1 VRRPSFQFYP
11 ADWRNNANL
20 RRCSPAARGIWV
32 DVMCV
37 LHDSDEYGVVR
48 WPLIDLAN
56 SANAPIKLVRE
67 LVEKSV
73 LKGGDKVVAM
83 PFIYVPRSGRKNGD
97 PVTLLPTQPG
107 PLWYSSRMVKDEYV
121 RTIRGE
127 ASRFGEG
134 TDETPKASP
143 KPPFGDGSTSSSST
157 TSSSLRSEDIS
168 SASAESKYPAEFEE
182 AWQAYPDRP
191 GRSKADACKAW
202 KARVKAGADAD
213 VILAGVRR
221 YAGFCAASQHRA
233 AASSSSPRRS
243 SGPTSTSDR
252 TGHSPPCTARCSCA
266 AQAFRGGRRDL
277 RHGRTGSLQC
287 LSPWPSTPSSSARP
301 NPNPTRAS
309 STTCSRCC
317 TAATGICS

>member
-1 VRRPSFQFYP
+1 MEDRVVRRPSFQFYP

-48 WPLIDLAN
+48 WPLNDLAN

-67 LVEKSV
+67 LVDKNV
-73 LKGGDKVVAM
+73 LKGGDKALAA

-97 PVTLLPTQPG
+97 PVTLLPTQAG

-134 TDETPKASP
+134 NDATPNNASKASP
-143 KPPFGDGSTSSSST
+143 KPTFGDGSTSSSST

-168 SASAESKYPAEFEE
+168 SGSAEPKYPSEFEA
-182 AWQAYPDRP
+182 AWLAYPDRP

-202 KARVKAGADAD
+202 KARRKE
-213 VILAGVRR
+213 GVTVEALQSGVER
-221 YAGFCAASQHRA
+221 YAAFCRACKTEPSFIKQPTTFFGPGEHYAADWTAPAPSAAGPRA
-233 AASSSSPRRS
+233 AFGASKF
-243 SGPTSTSDR
+243 
-252 TGHSPPCTARCSCA
+252 A
-266 AQAFRGGRRDL
+266 AAAAGIFD
-277 RHGRTGSLQC
+277 
-287 LSPWPSTPSSSARP
+287 TPQQQ
-301 NPNPTRAS
+301 
-309 STTCSRCC
+309 
-317 TAATGICS
+317 GEVIDV

>member
-221 YAGFCAASQHRA
+221 YAGFCVACRTEPQFIKQPATFFGPGEHYLAAWTPPADAARRPAFGGNKHSA
-233 AASSSSPRRS
+233 AA
-243 SGPTSTSDR
+243 
-252 TGHSPPCTARCSCA
+252 A
-266 AQAFRGGRRDL
+266 AIFDMDEPGVFNA
-277 RHGRTGSLQC
+277 
-287 LSPWPSTPSSSARP
+287 
-301 NPNPTRAS
+301 
-309 STTCSRCC
+309 
-317 TAATGICS
+317 